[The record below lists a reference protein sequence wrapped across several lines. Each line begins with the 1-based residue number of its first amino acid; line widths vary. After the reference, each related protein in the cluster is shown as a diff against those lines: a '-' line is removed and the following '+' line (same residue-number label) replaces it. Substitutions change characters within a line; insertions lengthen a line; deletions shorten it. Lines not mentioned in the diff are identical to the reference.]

1 MAALLPADLDSPLP
15 GITNQFLTHLP
26 RFRAHASFAL
36 RHIHCPETRSDL
48 MAEALAMAW
57 KHFLTLVQR
66 GKDPTR
72 FITTL
77 ALRCSQAV
85 RAGHRL
91 VGSERSKDVLS
102 PLAHARH
109 GFAVG
114 SLDDQPREDDDLA
127 EALVDNTRS
136 RIPDQVAF
144 RIDFPRWRRGLGIRN
159 RRVLDALMT
168 GEGTGDVAE
177 RFGLSQARVSQL
189 RGEFHQSWE
198 AFQEDVDES
207 ED

>member
-1 MAALLPADLDSPLP
+1 MVATPCANLESTVS
-15 GITNQFLTHLP
+15 GIAHQFLIHLP
-26 RFRAHASFAL
+26 RVQAHAAYAL
-36 RHIHCPETRSDL
+36 RHVHCADKRSDL
-48 MAEALAMAW
+48 IAETLALAW
-57 KHFLTLVQR
+57 KHFLTLSQR

-85 RAGHRL
+85 RAGRRL

-102 PLAHARH
+102 PTTHARH
-109 GFAVG
+109 GFSVG

-136 RIPDQVAF
+136 RVPDQVAF
-144 RIDFPRWRRGLGIRN
+144 RIDFPRWRQRLGTRN
-159 RRVLDALMT
+159 RRVLASLMA
-168 GEGTGDVAE
+168 GEGTKAVAE
-177 RFGLSQARVSQL
+177 RFGLSEARVSQL
-189 RGEFHQSWE
+189 RREFQQSWE
-198 AFQEDVDES
+198 AFQEDGDEW